1 MYLHKQML
9 TGQPS
14 RGSSQY
20 VFKLKISESENF
32 IFYLLI
38 YVLLFRATLT
48 AYGNSEARGLIR
60 ATATGPLY
68 SHSNARS
75 ELYLQPTAQLRA
87 TPDT

>member
-9 TGQPS
+9 TGQPL

-20 VFKLKISESENF
+20 VFKLKISEPENF
-32 IFYLLI
+32 IFYLFI
-38 YVLLFRATLT
+38 CVLLFRATPT
-48 AYGNSEARGLIR
+48 AYGSSKARGLIR
-60 ATATGPLY
+60 ATATGLHY

-75 ELYLQPTAQLRA
+75 ELYLQPTEQLRA